1 MILSA
6 LAVVDVALFW
16 WAEVGKAGCKGVSI
30 LSGDAPDAFGFQYW
44 SNPKIG
50 PEFND
55 GGLEKLIPEKSYEFD
70 DVGMPAVLLSPSP
83 AQAYKSKGGVEF
95 RKFVIGETGLWDCA
109 LCGKAG
115 YWKVDKPVSVE
126 GVVWNCGLVKVVG
139 ACEPMSTDGFSVV
152 GWHCKL
158 AMSLTFN
165 GFADMDC
172 SCGLATVVELIWFA
186 VMDCSCWLA
195 TVVELIG
202 FVWISGFAIEVTVG
216 EVWGCGDWKPT
227 SAKGLVTVVE
237 LTVAVWFCVFTTKG
251 SLGEVWGCGPG
262 IVAGFG
268 VVLETEGRAQSDA
281 RLCRS
286 SIARLPISFMYMI

>member
-16 WAEVGKAGCKGVSI
+16 WAEVGRAGCKGVSI
-30 LSGDAPDAFGFQYW
+30 PSRDAPDTFGLQYW

-55 GGLEKLIPEKSYEFD
+55 GGPEKLIPEKSYEFD

-83 AQAYKSKGGVEF
+83 AQAYKSKGDVEF
-95 RKFVIGETGLWDCA
+95 RKFVIGETGLGDCA
-109 LCGKAG
+109 LCGMAG

-126 GVVWNCGLVKVVG
+126 GVVWNCGLVTVVG
-139 ACEPMSTDGFSVV
+139 ECEPMSTDGFSLV
-152 GWHCKL
+152 GWHCEL

-165 GFADMDC
+165 GFAVMDC
-172 SCGLATVVELIWFA
+172 SCGLATVVELI
-186 VMDCSCWLA
+186 
-195 TVVELIG
+195 G
-202 FVWISGFAIEVTVG
+202 FIWICGFAIGVTVG
-216 EVWGCGDWKPT
+216 EVWDCGDWKPT
-227 SAKGLVTVVE
+227 STEGLVTVVE
-237 LTVAVWFCVFTTKG
+237 LTVAVWFCGFTTKG
-251 SLGEVWGCGPG
+251 SVGEVWGCGPG

-268 VVLETEGRAQSDA
+268 VVSETEGRAQSDA